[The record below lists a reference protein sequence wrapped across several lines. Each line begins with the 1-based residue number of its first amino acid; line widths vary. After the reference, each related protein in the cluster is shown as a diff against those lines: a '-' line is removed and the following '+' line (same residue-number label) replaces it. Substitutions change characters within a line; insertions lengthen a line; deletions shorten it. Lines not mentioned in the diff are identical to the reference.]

1 MKLTKHAYSFFLHS
15 AIDLFEI
22 RIWKKARKLLHGKVD
37 RKDAV
42 LILKNIS
49 GMALDKFSTENADY
63 NGDGV
68 INSLDVIAIMKS
80 I

>member
-1 MKLTKHAYSFFLHS
+1 
-15 AIDLFEI
+15 
-22 RIWKKARKLLHGKVD
+22 
-37 RKDAV
+37 
-42 LILKNIS
+42 
-49 GMALDKFSTENADY
+49 MALDKFSTENADY

>member
-1 MKLTKHAYSFFLHS
+1 MLG
-15 AIDLFEI
+15 DVNDD
-22 RIWKKARKLLHGKVD
+22 GKVD

-49 GMALDKFSTENADY
+49 GISLDKFSTENADY
-63 NGDGV
+63 NGDGA

>member
-1 MKLTKHAYSFFLHS
+1 MLVKCRYCNN
-15 AIDLFEI
+15 
-22 RIWKKARKLLHGKVD
+22 KVD

-63 NGDGV
+63 NGDGA
-68 INSLDVIAIMKS
+68 INSLDVIAIMKNL
-80 I
+80 